1 MIFIYIFTSSWLL
14 NWIFPQQNWVVC
26 AMNHLTC
33 NFSSSNQLK
42 SEIKKRN
49 RQNLMQMRPKPSLYH
64 LKCQIWNICHLLT
77 FDLKIY
83 VLTWS
88 NVSLKVEM
96 KPPLVKN
103 RPSAF
108 QVFTKKCEFRY
119 AVFSANRNFRRIK
132 NFGQLIEKNR
142 WISIF
147 GY

>member
-14 NWIFPQQNWVVC
+14 NWIFPQQNWVFC

-33 NFSSSNQLK
+33 SFSSSNQLK

-49 RQNLMQMRPKPSLYH
+49 RQNLMQMKPKPLLYH

-83 VLTWS
+83 VLTFS

-96 KPPLVKN
+96 KQPLVKN
-103 RPSAF
+103 HPSAF
-108 QVFTKKCEFRY
+108 QVFVKAEKFETSIYSVNQHFRC
-119 AVFSANRNFRRIK
+119 AK
-132 NFGQLIEKNR
+132 
-142 WISIF
+142 IF
-147 GY
+147 GNTT